1 MQTLIGYSQPGGS
14 LGYFDS
20 GKHPLHALDSEARPI
35 DWAGAVAQQPDGPDR
50 IVAGECH
57 SAGSER
63 GGFHAQSLDRNF
75 LDCHDKLRIRMILN
89 NLCGILCAFM
99 LVFTGEYSHL
109 TPVGAFADGATTFGM
124 SANAAAGTGSREES
138 AKPKL

>member
-50 IVAGECH
+50 IVAGECTQQ
-57 SAGSER
+57 
-63 GGFHAQSLDRNF
+63 AQNEGVS
-75 LDCHDKLRIRMILN
+75 MLN
-89 NLCGILCAFM
+89 L
-99 LVFTGEYSHL
+99 
-109 TPVGAFADGATTFGM
+109 
-124 SANAAAGTGSREES
+124 
-138 AKPKL
+138 